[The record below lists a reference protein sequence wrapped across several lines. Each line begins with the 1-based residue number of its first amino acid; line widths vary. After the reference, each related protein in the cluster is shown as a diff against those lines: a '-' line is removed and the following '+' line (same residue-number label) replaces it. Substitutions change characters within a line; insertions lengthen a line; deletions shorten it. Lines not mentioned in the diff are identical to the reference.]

1 MLTIVRGAE
10 EVARARRADRKN
22 RNNRAK
28 SVAAAAAAAAAA
40 EHHNVERLPGQ
51 VGVAVRRGDNRRPR
65 RTFDDISGGYEY
77 NLLGVSDA
85 PGPTSAEPGGG
96 GDKEP
101 ATADLTS
108 ERPEP
113 VGGDTTSNTFAA
125 FANPGPLRSSNAADQ
140 VSAQFLGSW
149 LQPVA
154 SPKKAA
160 RRRRQR
166 PSQGADEPDVRRN
179 SAAAW
184 GGASSPGR
192 YSRGDGYSTRSKGG
206 GNDGTLS
213 AWLEPRQPATNG
225 KPTVRGTSAA
235 ERDSDGGFSGDEGG
249 GEDGSGRWM
258 SDRLEGLDPSG
269 AARAKDSWSDRERRN
284 LTCTDIAL
292 GAKRKGRGRGGGP
305 RRWKTKA
312 RGTKGSGSTGLGRG
326 RLAASGQAAFRR

>member
-1 MLTIVRGAE
+1 MLTIVRGTE
-10 EVARARRADRKN
+10 EVARARRANRKN
-22 RNNRAK
+22 RNNRAN
-28 SVAAAAAAAAAA
+28 SAAAAAA
-40 EHHNVERLPGQ
+40 EHHNVGRLPGQ
-51 VGVAVRRGDNRRPR
+51 VGDAVRRGDNKRPR
-65 RTFDDISGGYEY
+65 RKVDDVSGDYEY
-77 NLLGVSDA
+77 NPLNVPDA
-85 PGPTSAEPGGG
+85 PGPNSAEPAGR

-101 ATADLTS
+101 ATVDLTS

-113 VGGDTTSNTFAA
+113 VGGDTTSNVFAA
-125 FANPGPLRSSNAADQ
+125 FANPGPLRPSNAADQ
-140 VSAQFLGSW
+140 VSPQFLGSW

-160 RRRRQR
+160 KRRRQR
-166 PSQGADEPDVRRN
+166 PSQGAFDEPDVRRN
-179 SAAAW
+179 SATAW

-192 YSRGDGYSTRSKGG
+192 DDRGDGCSTRSNGG

-213 AWLEPRQPATNG
+213 AWLEPRQPATSG
-225 KPTVRGTSAA
+225 KQTVCGTSVA
-235 ERDSDGGFSGDEGG
+235 ERGSDGGFSGDEGG

-305 RRWKTKA
+305 RRWKAKA
-312 RGTKGSGSTGLGRG
+312 RGTKGSGSTG
-326 RLAASGQAAFRR
+326 

>member
-1 MLTIVRGAE
+1 MLAIVRGAK
-10 EVARARRADRKN
+10 EVARARRANRKN
-22 RNNRAK
+22 RNNRAN
-28 SVAAAAAAAAAA
+28 SAAAAAAVAAATAAATAA

-51 VGVAVRRGDNRRPR
+51 VGVAVRRGDNKRPR
-65 RTFDDISGGYEY
+65 RAFDDVSGDYEY
-77 NLLGVSDA
+77 NPLDVPDA
-85 PGPTSAEPGGG
+85 PGPTSAEPVAGGG
-96 GDKEP
+96 NKEP
-101 ATADLTS
+101 ATVDLTS
-108 ERPEP
+108 DRPEP
-113 VGGDTTSNTFAA
+113 VGGDTMSNTFAA
-125 FANPGPLRSSNAADQ
+125 FANPGPLRPSNTADQ
-140 VSAQFLGSW
+140 VSAQSLGSW

-160 RRRRQR
+160 KRRRQR
-166 PSQGADEPDVRRN
+166 PSQGAFDEPDVRRSN
-179 SAAAW
+179 SATAW

-192 YSRGDGYSTRSKGG
+192 DSRGDGCSIRSNGG

-213 AWLEPRQPATNG
+213 AWLEPRQPATRG
-225 KPTVRGTSAA
+225 KRTVRGTSVA
-235 ERDSDGGFSGDEGG
+235 ERESDGGFSGDEGG
-249 GEDGSGRWM
+249 GEDGGGRWM

-326 RLAASGQAAFRR
+326 R

>member
-10 EVARARRADRKN
+10 DVARARRANRKN
-22 RNNRAK
+22 RNNRAN
-28 SVAAAAAAAAAA
+28 SATAAATAAAA
-40 EHHNVERLPGQ
+40 EHHNVGRLPGQ
-51 VGVAVRRGDNRRPR
+51 VGVAVRRGDNKRPR
-65 RTFDDISGGYEY
+65 RTFDDVSGDYEY
-77 NLLGVSDA
+77 NPLDVHDG
-85 PGPTSAEPGGG
+85 PGPTSAEPAAGGG
-96 GDKEP
+96 NNEP
-101 ATADLTS
+101 ATVDLTS

-113 VGGDTTSNTFAA
+113 VGGDTMSNTFAA
-125 FANPGPLRSSNAADQ
+125 FANPGPLRRSNAADQ
-140 VSAQFLGSW
+140 VCAQQLLGSW

-160 RRRRQR
+160 KRRRQR
-166 PSQGADEPDVRRN
+166 PSQGAFDEPDVRRN
-179 SAAAW
+179 SATAW

-192 YSRGDGYSTRSKGG
+192 DSRGDGCGTRGNGG

-213 AWLEPRQPATNG
+213 AWLEPRQPATRG
-225 KPTVRGTSAA
+225 KRTAHGTSVA
-235 ERDSDGGFSGDEGG
+235 EREPDGGFSGDEGG
-249 GEDGSGRWM
+249 GEDGGGRWM
-258 SDRLEGLDPSG
+258 SDRLEGLDPTG

-326 RLAASGQAAFRR
+326 RLRSER